1 VGIPDAD
8 IRDPFPTGLV
18 AAQRERT
25 NTIGLGFGVFNP
37 KRPFPYVWQYG
48 FEIQRQ
54 LPWDML
60 CSTGAVGSGGRDIPV
75 AQSIN
80 DTTWNLT
87 NRIDNGSDGC
97 DGFFRINPPRSVA
110 SVKSAVYLAAAIDH
124 GSNGCNRLMRIDPS
138 RSVASVKSA
147 VYLICNL
154 PGRVNEVSAANLAQG
169 AAFLRAQ
176 VPNPFAGRA
185 PGTGLNGAPSKL
197 AYH

>member
-8 IRDPFPTGLV
+8 VRDPFPTGLV
-18 AAQRERT
+18 AAQRGRT

-80 DTTWNLT
+80 
-87 NRIDNGSDGC
+87 
-97 DGFFRINPPRSVA
+97 
-110 SVKSAVYLAAAIDH
+110 
-124 GSNGCNRLMRIDPS
+124 
-138 RSVASVKSA
+138 
-147 VYLICNL
+147 
-154 PGRVNEVSAANLAQG
+154 EVSAANLAQG
-169 AAFLRAQ
+169 AAFLTAQ

-185 PGTGLNGAPSKL
+185 PGTGLQRFANACDLLGSATTSASL
-197 AYH
+197 W

>member
-1 VGIPDAD
+1 
-8 IRDPFPTGLV
+8 
-18 AAQRERT
+18 
-25 NTIGLGFGVFNP
+25 
-37 KRPFPYVWQYG
+37 
-48 FEIQRQ
+48 
-54 LPWDML
+54 
-60 CSTGAVGSGGRDIPV
+60 
-75 AQSIN
+75 
-80 DTTWNLT
+80 
-87 NRIDNGSDGC
+87 
-97 DGFFRINPPRSVA
+97 
-110 SVKSAVYLAAAIDH
+110 
-124 GSNGCNRLMRIDPS
+124 MRIDPS